1 MIRLRSIAVA
11 EPPFKFDQKEALSFI
26 LKNFEMRAGTRA
38 LYEKVFANESI
49 EQRRFAVRNGEDFL
63 EQDPDLINRQY
74 ESRAVKLSSE
84 SLALALGKAE
94 IGVSELKFLSSSTCT
109 GYLCPGLSTRLI
121 ESCSLRSDLR
131 TVDIVG
137 MGCGSAVPSLEQCYN
152 FLSVHPEAK
161 AASVSTEI
169 CSSAIYSDDAP
180 ELVISNAI
188 FADGSGSCVLE
199 NSDDARYPALRGFSS
214 ITHPEWR
221 EALKFTTEGG
231 RLRNVLD
238 KKVPDLAGQ
247 AVRELTQKILSEFSL
262 KPLDIGLWIFHAG
275 GGKVLN
281 EIQKAVELSDFQMSP
296 SRSTLRRYGNL
307 SSASVLYSLHD
318 CLSGAPLPK
327 GSKALIAAFGAGFSA
342 HACLFEF

>member
-49 EQRRFAVRNGEDFL
+49 EERRFAVRSGEDFL
-63 EQDPDLINRQY
+63 EEDPDLINRQY

-84 SLALALGKAE
+84 SLSSALEMSK
-94 IGVSELKFLSSSTCT
+94 IGVIDLKFLSSSTCT

-121 ESCSLRSDLR
+121 ESCSLRNDLR

-188 FADGSGSCVLE
+188 FADGSGACVLE
-199 NSDDARYPALRGFSS
+199 NSDDARFPALLGFSS
-214 ITHPEWR
+214 LTHPEWR
-221 EALKFTTEGG
+221 ETLKFTTQGG

-247 AVRELTQKILSEFSL
+247 AVRELVQKILLEFSL
-262 KPLDIGLWIFHAG
+262 KPSSVGLWIFHAG
-275 GGKVLN
+275 GGKVLD
-281 EIQKAVELSDFQMSP
+281 EIQKALALSDSQMSP
-296 SRSTLRRYGNL
+296 SRGTLRRYGNL

-318 CLSGAPLPK
+318 CLRDAPPSK
-327 GSKALIAAFGAGFSA
+327 GTKAVVAAFGAGFSA
-342 HACLFEF
+342 HACLLEF